1 MLKKILKIALSVILA
16 VAIVIILLFAEAF
29 WGNPLSKYLATK
41 TVNEYLSQTYGDTDF
56 YVESVNYNFKFG
68 NYYARV
74 KSPSSI
80 DTHFN
85 ISTDKWG
92 NFQSDTYESRV
103 LGRFNTAQR
112 IDEEYLNLANTVFES
127 PDFPYCGDI
136 SFGIIECFP
145 ESELGQ
151 SYVPEYALNQNKLVL
166 DEEYDI
172 SALGAKHGHIVLYVQ
187 NEDVSA
193 KKSAEILL
201 HVKEI
206 LDEGGVPFYAIDFV
220 LRKPK
225 PLDGTPWSDEQIS
238 VENLLYTDIYPENFG
253 ERIQQAHD
261 MKAESDKFTK

>member
-1 MLKKILKIALSVILA
+1 MIKKILKITISVILA
-16 VAIVIILLFAEAF
+16 VAIVVILLFAEAF
-29 WGNPLSKYLATK
+29 FGNPLSKYFAEK
-41 TVNEYLSQTYGDTDF
+41 TANEYFAETYSDTDF
-56 YVESVNYNFKFG
+56 YIESVNYNFKFG

-85 ISTDKWG
+85 ISIDKWG

-103 LGRFNTAQR
+103 LHKFNTAQR
-112 IDEEYLNLANTVFES
+112 IDEEYRSLANTVFES
-127 PDFPYCGDI
+127 PTFPYGGDI

-151 SYVPEYALNQNKLVL
+151 SYVPEYALNQDELML
-166 DEEYDI
+166 DKQYDI
-172 SALGAKHGHIVLYVQ
+172 SALGANHGHIIMYVQ
-187 NEDVSA
+187 DEDVSA
-193 KKSAEILL
+193 EKAAEI
-201 HVKEI
+201 I
-206 LDEGGVPFYAIDFV
+206 LDIKSILDSADVPFYAMDFV

-225 PLDGTPWSDEQIS
+225 PLDDTPWSDEQIS

-261 MKAESDKFTK
+261 IKVESDKFTK